1 MTTKTETITLHA
13 EGEAYDITMEVQN
26 PCIGPRLEACIQIKA
41 TIFGDY
47 KIIAWFY
54 PTNPPHNTDF
64 SFDMSITYRHGGRDV
79 SFNDWTIGNIW
90 QLFTV
95 GPIKLLENALDCIT
109 YEDKS
114 AYECN
119 EKYGEGMT
127 WSSLTSEQQEF
138 IQSIARD
145 DLSMVVRDLEE
156 QR

>member
-13 EGEAYDITMEVQN
+13 EGESYDIEMEVQN

-64 SFDMSITYRHGGRDV
+64 SFDMNINYRHGGRNV
-79 SFNDWTIGNIW
+79 SFDDWKIGNIW

-95 GPIKLLENALDCIT
+95 GPIKLLENALLCVTYDEKST
-109 YEDKS
+109 YESREGD
-114 AYECN
+114 N
-119 EKYGEGMT
+119 EGRK
-127 WSSLTSEQQEF
+127 WSDLTPEQREF
-138 IQSIARD
+138 IQSMARE
-145 DLSMVVRDLEE
+145 DLGMVVNDLEE